1 MEWEHSKQQTTYN
14 LYKYIYQ
21 RLHALWRKESALKIF
36 CRKTL
41 STNFDVNGISAS
53 SSHKQCY
60 IFVLYNLLKAKP
72 SNVVSLCRLFA
83 VKTISN
89 KLHDITFFKEVFP
102 LHTVYCFARKFEI
115 KLDFIIFCILIHDTN
130 ISFIVLFSKS
140 KPSSFQYPV
149 EVFTEFLIINYE
161 DNGFYLVDLEVV
173 ENIISIMFLFF
184 IISLIKHW
192 WEPEVSLWESQRP
205 RELS

>member
-1 MEWEHSKQQTTYN
+1 MHPDRK
-14 LYKYIYQ
+14 KM
-21 RLHALWRKESALKIF
+21 RLKSFAEKRSVQISTLKVTVLAF
-36 CRKTL
+36 
-41 STNFDVNGISAS
+41 
-53 SSHKQCY
+53 SHKQCN
-60 IFVLYNLLKAKP
+60 IFVAYNLLKAKP
-72 SNVVSLCRLFA
+72 SNVESLCRLFA

-115 KLDFIIFCILIHDTN
+115 KLDFIIFYIMIHDTN
-130 ISFIVLFSKS
+130 ISFIDLFSKS
-140 KPSSFQYPV
+140 KPLSFQYPV

-192 WEPEVSLWESQRP
+192 WEPEVSL
-205 RELS
+205 